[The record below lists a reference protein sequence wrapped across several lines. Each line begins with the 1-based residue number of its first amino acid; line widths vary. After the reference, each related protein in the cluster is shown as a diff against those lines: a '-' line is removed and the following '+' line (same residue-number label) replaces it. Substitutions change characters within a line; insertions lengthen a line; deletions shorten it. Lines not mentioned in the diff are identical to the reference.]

1 MSDSIRPINYFVNE
15 ILNNDCSVLH
25 HIHLILQMKLFSRHT
40 LIAFL
45 MLLIFTAT
53 SILSTTYAISIE
65 NENPDF
71 SVLSQK
77 DSISCSWILAFTF
90 EEKDLNEDNLEQLS
104 KKVKLKHLPQIFFT
118 TINLKFGMP
127 RKEETPCLPHTYW
140 VKPLQFSFSSRF
152 SACEITFWFVDY

>member
-1 MSDSIRPINYFVNE
+1 
-15 ILNNDCSVLH
+15 
-25 HIHLILQMKLFSRHT
+25 
-40 LIAFL
+40 

-77 DSISCSWILAFTF
+77 DSISCSGILAFTF

-104 KKVKLKHLPQIFFT
+104 KKVKAETLASDLFHHHQFEIWDATQRGNSLLATHLLGETTAIFILLKVFRL
-118 TINLKFGMP
+118 
-127 RKEETPCLPHTYW
+127 
-140 VKPLQFSFSSRF
+140 
-152 SACEITFWFVDY
+152 